1 MVRKADLVPGG
12 GKGELM
18 EEGGVRCDLV
28 GLRRAQ
34 GWEEPQDMGMYG
46 DVDHIISGV
55 VSWREPER
63 P

>member
-1 MVRKADLVPGG
+1 
-12 GKGELM
+12 M